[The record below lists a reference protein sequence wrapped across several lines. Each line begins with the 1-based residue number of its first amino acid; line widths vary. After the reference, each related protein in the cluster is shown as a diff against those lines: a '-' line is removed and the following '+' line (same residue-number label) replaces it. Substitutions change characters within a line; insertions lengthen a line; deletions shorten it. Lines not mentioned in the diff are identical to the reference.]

1 MFEIQSL
8 VLPND
13 REKEKERERERERE
27 KSLAKIDQP
36 CLFAVW
42 LAWKGK
48 DTA

>member
-27 KSLAKIDQP
+27 REKSLAKIDQP

-42 LAWKGK
+42 LA
-48 DTA
+48 